1 MRYGTID
8 EARRAAQSMNGIA
21 ISADGNTLLV
31 RPGLTKQQKIGQPIM
46 CSQNNA
52 STKKQLISTNTGS
65 VKPVNTKPVNTKPVV
80 TRAIKKV
87 TQEVDSDDDDNVW
100 DDGLLPKNNCCNGN
114 HDNKGVVNGMTGLN
128 LNDSRTTA
136 LMEMFVAEVYL
147 CLNILC
153 LIM

>member
-8 EARRAAQSMNGIA
+8 EARRAAQSMNGTT
-21 ISADGNTLLV
+21 ISADGNILLV
-31 RPGLTKQQKIGQPIM
+31 QPGLTKQQKIGQPIM

-65 VKPVNTKPVNTKPVV
+65 TKPVSTKPVV
-80 TRAIKKV
+80 TRTVKKV

-128 LNDSRTTA
+128 LIDSRTTA

-147 CLNILC
+147 CLSILC